1 MRLYRLH
8 LLKTKLTTF
17 HSLTPFKLNIID
29 MEQPMKLQIEARDI
43 NQSVKTFLVVGGVL
57 FCNME

>member
-8 LLKTKLTTF
+8 LLKTELTIF
-17 HSLTPFKLNIID
+17 HSLTHFNLNIID
-29 MEQPMKLQIEARDI
+29 MEQPIKLQVEARDI
-43 NQSVKTFLVVGGVL
+43 IQLVKTFLVVGGVP